1 MRTTTRSR
9 RLGALTTAAGVL
21 VGLAVTF
28 APPAAASTALGVAN
42 VHDYTDSTGVHHV
55 YGQVINTTSAPV
67 SALVDIILYD
77 ATQSIVGSQTADSF
91 VSVLAPGE
99 AAPFEAQLD
108 PAATP
113 YATYEA
119 KAEAAPPTGPL
130 NHAFTTT
137 RTNEYVDGV
146 GTRHIVGTVTNN
158 NSTPASDVEVVFTFL
173 GASGVVGAE
182 SIGAGDGS
190 PIAPGATVPFDE
202 PVNAQFPAYS
212 SWTAITQSSSAPSGD
227 GSGDPAT
234 GGGSTGGGGEGGT
247 GGGAGNLNCNPTLTL
262 STKTVQVGRTTTVT
276 ASGATPGS
284 KLTLEGYSRPS
295 TTYAPIRTEVTVAPD
310 GTIAPFAVRPPTSA
324 RVRLQVTGCT
334 TPGTGQV
341 ISVIPGLGI
350 TVTRVATRTY
360 VFSGKIIPGKQNLG
374 RAIALYVGSGS
385 ATPTKRFT
393 AKAAADGSY
402 RAKLVLPRGATRAYW
417 ATGADMTNLAGKSAV
432 KAFTSS

>member
-1 MRTTTRSR
+1 MRTTTRTR
-9 RLGALTTAAGVL
+9 RIGALTTAAGVL
-21 VGLAVTF
+21 MGLAVTL
-28 APPAAASTALGVAN
+28 APAASAQTSLGVSN

-77 ATQSIVGSQTADSF
+77 ASRNIVGSQTADSF
-91 VSVLAPGE
+91 VSVLAPGD

-108 PAATP
+108 PVGTP

-119 KAEAAPPTGPL
+119 KAEAAPATGPL

-137 RTNEYVDGV
+137 KTNEYVDGANV
-146 GTRHIVGTVTNN
+146 RHIVGTVKNN
-158 NSTPASDVEVVFTFL
+158 NTTPAADVEVVFTFL
-173 GASGVVGAE
+173 GAKGVVGAE

-190 PIAPGATVPFDE
+190 PIGPGATVPFDM
-202 PVNAQFPAYS
+202 PVNSLFPAYN
-212 SWTAITQSSSAPSGD
+212 SWSAITQSASAPSGD
-227 GSGDPAT
+227 GAGEPST
-234 GGGSTGGGGEGGT
+234 GGGSTGGD
-247 GGGAGNLNCNPTLTL
+247 GGGAGSLNCNPTLTL

-324 RVRLQVTGCT
+324 RVRLQVSGCT

-350 TVTRVATRTY
+350 TVTRVAPRTY

-374 RAIALYVGSGS
+374 RSIALYVGSGS

-393 AKAAADGSY
+393 AKSASDGSY
-402 RAKLVLPRGATRAYW
+402 QAKLVLPRGATRAYW